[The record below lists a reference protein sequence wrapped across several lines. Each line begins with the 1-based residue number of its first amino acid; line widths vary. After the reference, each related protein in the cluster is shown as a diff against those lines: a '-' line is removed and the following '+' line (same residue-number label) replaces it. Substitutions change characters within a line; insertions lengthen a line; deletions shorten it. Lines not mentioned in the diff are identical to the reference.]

1 MYTQVINL
9 TNKKLISS
17 CSLAVNEG
25 NSDTNSVE
33 GKGGLY
39 GEYRI
44 IKQGKRKNSL
54 WAIFLI
60 YLFSSTPRVTPSPKS
75 EIVYKGVGSWKSQD
89 KNIKLAGRRTYLSEI
104 SVALIAIDFLLYHSH
119 T

>member
-54 WAIFLI
+54 WAMFLI

-75 EIVYKGVGSWKSQD
+75 EIVYKGVGVLGSESLCDQRMLYNLAKS
-89 KNIKLAGRRTYLSEI
+89 RI
-104 SVALIAIDFLLYHSH
+104 SFWCCR
-119 T
+119 